1 MATIVLKNVNTDVLP
16 VIDVDCYGGLLSTVL
31 EDVFVYDFVEVDNL
45 TPDDLGQEEYEE
57 AIELINEKYDGTD
70 EFWSQT
76 LRLVPDYI
84 QDSFDEYNL
93 RLKVLPGTCKW
104 YHPREYN
111 FSSDAIDFDVEVDTD
126 WVAETFAELSQQ
138 EDFKSFLKKRFSSRS
153 GFISFIPDNTADFE
167 ELTDPSNDDYWKLVS
182 AIVTYYVDE
191 DPSIARGV
199 TEDLVEY
206 INGNHEF
213 ATFSSCGIF

>member
-1 MATIVLKNVNTDVLP
+1 MAAIILKNVNTDVLP
-16 VIDVDCYGGLLSTVL
+16 VIDVDCYGGLLSVVL
-31 EDVFVYDFVEVDNL
+31 DDVFVYDAVDVDNL
-45 TPDDLGQEEYEE
+45 DPADIGQEEYDDV
-57 AIELINEKYDGTD
+57 IELVNEKYDGTD
-70 EFWSQT
+70 DFYAQV
-76 LRLVPDYI
+76 LRLVPNYI
-84 QDSFDEYNL
+84 QDSFNDYGL
-93 RLKVLPGTCKW
+93 RLKILPGTCKW

-111 FSSDAIDFDVEVDTD
+111 FRSDAIDFDVEVDTD
-126 WVAETFAELSQQ
+126 WVSDTFAMLSQQ

-191 DPSIARGV
+191 DPSIAGGV

-206 INGNHEF
+206 INGNPEF
-213 ATFSSCGIF
+213 ATFSMDGIY